1 MGFPS
6 PQVAYAWHPAIPVFR
21 VITMVQT
28 MLSESEGYDLL
39 RNYDIPV
46 PDYRIVITPRDAA
59 DAAEKIGFPVVMKI
73 ISPQIIHK
81 SDAGGV
87 VVGIGSREAA
97 AAAFEQI
104 ITGAKKYR
112 NDAEIKGVIVEQQAQ
127 PGLELIIGGKTDP
140 AFGKV
145 LTFGM
150 GGTLVELMKDVTL
163 RILPLDEPT
172 IREMVREINGYPLI
186 KGYRGMKPKDEEALV
201 SALIA
206 INRFFDENTS
216 VVEFDINPLRL
227 YENGALAV
235 DARIITSD
243 EPAPERQAERRPVPM
258 EYFNPRSIAV
268 IGASQ
273 DSTKMGYAVMHNL
286 LHFPGQLY
294 PVNNKRSEIQ
304 GLKAYPNIT
313 AIPAPVDLAV
323 ITVPAIHVPRVIEE
337 CGQKGVPM
345 VVIITA
351 GFKEMGEDGKAL
363 EDRIRA
369 IAQSH
374 GTRIIGPNCLGI
386 IVPPRGIDTTY
397 VHQSPNP
404 GNIAFI
410 SQSGAIINTV
420 VDLSLAKGIGFSNV
434 ISVGNQT
441 DLDFLDYLRYV
452 QKDEKT
458 KAVILYIEQITD
470 GKGFMEVVSEVAK
483 TKPVVAIKSGSSAKG
498 EHAASS
504 HTGSLS
510 GSYDVYMEAFRK
522 SGVIAVHTLTGAFLA
537 AQMLAHPKGYPKG
550 KRAVVITNAGG
561 FAVLSSDY
569 AERYGVEIIDLP
581 QDVIDELN
589 GFLPEFWNKG
599 NPIDLLGDA
608 SDKRFERTFEVLARH
623 DDLWDMA
630 FVIGFPNLV
639 LTSEHLAKK
648 ILKFSQM
655 TENRLIA
662 TLLGGDSMNVGR
674 EILKENSIPSFDELD
689 FTFRVMG
696 RVLWQKF
703 RVKAPGLL

>member
-1 MGFPS
+1 MT
-6 PQVAYAWHPAIPVFR
+6 R
-21 VITMVQT
+21 T

-39 RNYDIPV
+39 RTFGVPV
-46 PDYRIVITPRDAA
+46 PQFRIVMTPHDAA
-59 DAAEKIGFPVVMKI
+59 DAAESIGFPVVMKI

-87 VVGIGSREAA
+87 VVGIGSRDAA
-97 AAAFEQI
+97 ASAFERI

-112 NDAEIKGVIVEQQAQ
+112 HDAEIKGVIVEQQAE

-145 LTFGM
+145 ITFGM

-163 RILPLDEPT
+163 RILPLDEQT
-172 IREMVREINGYPLI
+172 IRTMVKEINGYPLI
-186 KGYRGMKPKDEEALV
+186 TGYRGMKAKDEEALV
-201 SALIA
+201 AALTA
-206 INRFFDENTS
+206 INRFFEES
-216 VVEFDINPLRL
+216 PQVKEFDVNPLRL
-227 YENGALAV
+227 YESGALAV
-235 DARIITSD
+235 DARVILSD
-243 EPAPERQAERRPVPM
+243 EPEEDARCARLPVPM

-273 DSTKMGYAVMHNL
+273 DSSKMGYAVMHNL

-304 GLKAYPNIT
+304 GLKAYPNVT
-313 AIPAPVDLAV
+313 AIHAPVDLAV
-323 ITVPAIHVPRVIEE
+323 ITVPALHVPRVIEE

-351 GFKEMGEDGKAL
+351 GFKEMGEDGKVL
-363 EDRIRA
+363 EDRIKE
-369 IAQSH
+369 IAQRH
-374 GTRIIGPNCLGI
+374 GTRIIGPNCLGMI
-386 IVPPRGIDTTY
+386 IPPRGIDTTY

-420 VDLSLAKGIGFSNV
+420 VDWSLAKGIGFSNV

-458 KAVILYIEQITD
+458 KAVILYIEEISD
-470 GKGFMEVVSEVAK
+470 GKAFMEVVSEVAK
-483 TKPVVAIKSGSSAKG
+483 TKPVVAIKSGSSRKG
-498 EHAASS
+498 QAAAAS

-510 GSYDVYMEAFRK
+510 GSYDVYMEAFRR

-537 AQMLAHPKGYPKG
+537 AQMLSHPKGYPKG
-550 KRAVVITNAGG
+550 RRAVVITNAGG
-561 FAVLSSDY
+561 FSVLSSDY

-581 QDVIDELN
+581 HDVINELN

-608 SDKRFERTFEVLARH
+608 SEKRFEKTFEVLARH
-623 DDLWDMA
+623 QDLWDMA
-630 FVIGFPNLV
+630 FIIGFPNLV
-639 LTSEHLAKK
+639 LTSDHLAKR
-648 ILKFSQM
+648 ILKFSEN
-655 TENRLIA
+655 TENQIIA
-662 TLLGGDSMNVGR
+662 TLLGGDSMDTGR
-674 EILKENSIPSFDELD
+674 QILKENSIPIFEELD

-703 RVKAPGLL
+703 RIKAPGLL

>member
-1 MGFPS
+1 M
-6 PQVAYAWHPAIPVFR
+6 QR
-21 VITMVQT
+21 T

-39 RNYDIPV
+39 KEYGVPV
-46 PDYRIVITPRDAA
+46 PSYRIVMTPHDAA
-59 DAAEKIGFPVVMKI
+59 DAAETIGFPVVMKI
-73 ISPQIIHK
+73 ISPQIVHK

-87 VVGIGSREAA
+87 VVGVGSREAA
-97 AAAFEQI
+97 VSAFERI

-112 NDAEIKGVIVEQQAQ
+112 NDADIKGIIVEQQAE

-145 LTFGM
+145 ITFGM
-150 GGTLVELMKDVTL
+150 GGTLVELMKDITL
-163 RILPLDEPT
+163 RILPLDEET
-172 IREMVREINGYPLI
+172 IRQMIREINGYPLI
-186 KGYRGMKPKDEEALV
+186 EGYRGMKPKDEEALV
-201 SALIA
+201 TALTA
-206 INRFFDENTS
+206 ISRFFQESEN

-227 YENGALAV
+227 YECGALAV
-235 DARIITSD
+235 DARVIVSD
-243 EPAPERQAERRPVPM
+243 EPAREETRESEPVPM

-273 DSTKMGYAVMHNL
+273 DTSKMGYAVMHNL

-323 ITVPAIHVPRVIEE
+323 ITVPAIHVPRIIEE
-337 CGQKGVPM
+337 CGIKRVPM

-351 GFKEMGEDGKAL
+351 GFKEMGEHGRAL
-363 EDRIRA
+363 EERVVA
-369 IAQSH
+369 IARSH
-374 GTRIIGPNCLGI
+374 GTRIIGPNCLGLI
-386 IVPPRGIDTTY
+386 IPPRGIDTTY
-397 VHQSPNP
+397 VHQSPKA

-420 VDLSLAKGIGFSNV
+420 VDWSLAKNIGFSNV
-434 ISVGNQT
+434 ISVGNQA
-441 DLDFLDYLRYV
+441 DLDFLDYIRYV
-452 QKDEKT
+452 GKDEKT
-458 KAVILYIEQITD
+458 KAIILYIEQITD
-470 GKGFMEVVSEVAK
+470 GRAFMEVASEVAK
-483 TKPVVAIKSGSSAKG
+483 NKPIIAIKSGSSHRGQA
-498 EHAASS
+498 AASS

-510 GSYDVYMEAFRK
+510 GSYEVYMEAFRK

-537 AQMLAHPKGYPKG
+537 AQMLAHPKRYPKG

-569 AERYGVEIIDLP
+569 AERYGIEMVDLP
-581 QDVIDELN
+581 QEVIDELN
-589 GFLPEFWNKG
+589 EFLPEFWNKG

-608 SDKRFERTFEVLARH
+608 SEKRFEKTFAVLSRH
-623 DDLWDMA
+623 EDLWDIA
-630 FVIGFPNLV
+630 FIVGFPNLV
-639 LTSEHLAKK
+639 LTSEHLAKQ
-648 ILKFSQM
+648 ILKFSATTQ
-655 TENRLIA
+655 NRLVA
-662 TLLGGDSMNVGR
+662 TLLGGDSMHTGR
-674 EILKENSIPSFDELD
+674 EMLKECDIPSFEELD
-689 FTFRVMG
+689 YTYRVMG